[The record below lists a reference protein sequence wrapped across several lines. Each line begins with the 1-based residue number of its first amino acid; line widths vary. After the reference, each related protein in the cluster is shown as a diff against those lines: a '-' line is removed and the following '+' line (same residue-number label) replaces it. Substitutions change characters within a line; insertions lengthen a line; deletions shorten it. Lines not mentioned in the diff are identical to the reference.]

1 MSSLDV
7 RAIDTNELREKKAP
21 AVKQSFRVFLAEGAF
36 DRAVA
41 RGTTDTTREVGGV
54 LVGEVLRDA
63 AGPYLLIETTVDALH
78 ADEKGAELTFTHATW
93 EHINKEM
100 DSHHQGKRVV
110 GWYHTHPGFGVFLS
124 DRDQF
129 IHRSFFNLPFQVAFV
144 YDPRSREH
152 GMFTWHDNEVVR
164 ARRYWVGDR
173 EQLWDAPRQVEAK
186 DGKRKEP
193 SDRDDPER
201 EAPAP
206 ARATE
211 PPLFEGP
218 GSLAMLVGV
227 GVVLL
232 LVGGFIGNWW
242 GASSANRVIEQA
254 QAQVAKAKVD
264 AVEYVVN
271 GLDAEL
277 VGVLRDSLGDATMRR
292 SLALAVAELDGA
304 IAELEGK
311 PRPAD
316 DATRLDPR
324 GGAPA
329 PAGPGSASALAAAG
343 SASAP
348 AAGSGAG
355 TPSAGSLTPTAAA
368 GSTAAPGVAASPRDR
383 LQASAAML
391 RGARDRLIRIA
402 EDRAGAEVVLAQL
415 DRRSRSRGRST
426 EELGRD
432 VAEQRSG
439 LGTLYAEIASDVAK
453 TDKARAKRLLSIA
466 AHIDPGNRAR
476 YEQQL
481 RTFDKTASLPP
492 DTGAAMGSGG
502 TK

>member
-7 RAIDTNELREKKAP
+7 RAIDTKELREKKAP
-21 AVKQSFRVFLAEGAF
+21 AVKQSFRVFLAEDAF

-144 YDPRSREH
+144 YDPKSREH

-164 ARRYWVGDR
+164 ARRYWVGER
-173 EQLWDAPRQVEAK
+173 EQLWDAPRQIEAK
-186 DGKRKEP
+186 EAKRKDRGDAKDD
-193 SDRDDPER
+193 SDRE
-201 EAPAP
+201 EPAP

-211 PPLFEGP
+211 PPIFEGP
-218 GSLAMLVGV
+218 GATAVLVGI

-232 LVGGFIGNWW
+232 LVGGFVGNWW
-242 GASSANRVIEQA
+242 GASSANRVVEQA

-277 VGVLRDSLGDATMRR
+277 VGVLRDSLGDAGMRR
-292 SLALAVAELDGA
+292 PLALAVAELDGA
-304 IAELEGK
+304 IAELEGR
-311 PRPAD
+311 PRQVD
-316 DATRLDPR
+316 DATK
-324 GGAPA
+324 PA
-329 PAGPGSASALAAAG
+329 DAAG

-348 AAGSGAG
+348 
-355 TPSAGSLTPTAAA
+355 
-368 GSTAAPGVAASPRDR
+368 
-383 LQASAAML
+383 
-391 RGARDRLIRIA
+391 
-402 EDRAGAEVVLAQL
+402 
-415 DRRSRSRGRST
+415 
-426 EELGRD
+426 
-432 VAEQRSG
+432 
-439 LGTLYAEIASDVAK
+439 
-453 TDKARAKRLLSIA
+453 
-466 AHIDPGNRAR
+466 
-476 YEQQL
+476 
-481 RTFDKTASLPP
+481 
-492 DTGAAMGSGG
+492 
-502 TK
+502 